1 MPLFCCNNGCFPIMP
16 VKCADDEKCKL
27 HKCAGDEKMLKFEK
41 AGDKIHSTTEKRYN
55 EKEKVYEQ
63 NQ

>member
-16 VKCADDEKCKL
+16 VKCAD
-27 HKCAGDEKMLKFEK
+27 DEKMLKFEK